1 MITSIPQLL
10 EFIGAQLRQDKLGRS
25 AFVCWVSIPPYV
37 ILALWAASAQL
48 AISPVFTSGLTLIAA
63 FSVASILLMGALGAL
78 RYLHW
83 IRAHAECYSYL
94 VLACYTLVVTTACYL
109 LGTLNLITG
118 LAMMAAPTM
127 GMILFPPR
135 LILGISLLS
144 LIALLTLSVLAALE
158 LIPYAPGL
166 GIGFDITPNENLFIT
181 VSMIL
186 AASGYVAYQAIIFMA
201 LINAWHLR
209 EAEVRKLSAT
219 DALTGV
225 ANRRDILERL
235 EGMIFGRQRRQDR
248 IALLMLDIDHFKQ
261 INDVHGHVTGDEAL
275 VAVATRLRDCLREQD
290 VIGRYGGEEFL
301 VILPGTD
308 QHEAA
313 EIAERCRKAVA
324 AIVLHSPQGDV
335 PLTASI
341 GVVSRILQGG
351 DDIDE
356 LIRLS
361 DDAMYEA
368 KRAGRNCVKIG

>member
-1 MITSIPQLL
+1 MITGIPQLL

-37 ILALWAASAQL
+37 ILALWGVTAQL

-63 FSVASILLMGALGAL
+63 FSLGAVMLMGMLGGLSYL
-78 RYLHW
+78 RW

-94 VLACYTLVVTTACYL
+94 VLACYSLVVTTACYL

-127 GMILFPPR
+127 GMVLFPPR

-144 LIALLTLSVLAALE
+144 LIALLALSVLAVLDV
-158 LIPYAPGL
+158 IPYAPGL
-166 GIGFDITPNENLFIT
+166 GIGVDIAPDQNLFVT

-201 LINAWHLR
+201 LINAWHMR

-275 VAVATRLRDCLREQD
+275 IAVAARLRDCLREQD
-290 VIGRYGGEEFL
+290 IIGRYGGEEFL

-313 EIAERCRKAVA
+313 DIAERCRKAVA
-324 AIVLHSPQGDV
+324 AIVLPSPQGDLA
-335 PLTASI
+335 LTASI
-341 GVVSRILQGG
+341 GVVSRILQDG

>member
-1 MITSIPQLL
+1 MIRSIPQLL
-10 EFIGAQLRQDKLGRS
+10 AFIGAQLRQDKLGRS
-25 AFVCWVSIPPYV
+25 AFVCWVSIPPYL
-37 ILALWAASAQL
+37 ILGLWALTAQL
-48 AISPVFTSGLTLIAA
+48 ALSPGAASGMTLIVVFCVIAM
-63 FSVASILLMGALGAL
+63 LWMGLLGAMKAL
-78 RYLHW
+78 AW
-83 IRAHAECYSYL
+83 MRAHPGCYSYL
-94 VLACYTLVVTTACYL
+94 MLGSYTLFAIVACYL
-109 LGTLNLITG
+109 LGTLNLLTG
-118 LAMMAAPTM
+118 LVMMAAPTM

-135 LILGISLLS
+135 LILGISVLTLLVLLS
-144 LIALLTLSVLAALE
+144 LSVLAALD

-166 GIGFDITPNENLFIT
+166 GIGVDVAPNESLFIT

-186 AASGYVAYQAIIFMA
+186 SASGYVAYQVLIFMA

-275 VAVATRLRDCLREQD
+275 IAVAATLRDCLREQD

-313 EIAERCRKAVA
+313 EIAERCRNAVA
-324 AIVLHSPQGDV
+324 AIVLPSTQGNV

-361 DDAMYEA
+361 DDAMYAA